1 MSGSGDIIAAAAT
14 ALLLLGASAFFCFAE
29 GALFSLG
36 RHQRE
41 SIRSEGGRKS
51 ELIEGLLRKPGELI
65 VTVLFADEAVNI
77 AYSATVATLVAGVMG
92 SFSSEAVTVVSVAVA
107 SPVLLIFGETVPKT
121 LAVRFPGTVSKAVAE
136 PLSLFHRFIAPVRFL
151 ITEFSNLFVPIK
163 ENGDPPETPA
173 QEFSEEDIETLVL
186 MGREE
191 GVVNEVESRLADRL
205 FRLRTTSARQIMTP
219 NVHCVTVRESAPAER
234 ALSTIETAGYSRAP
248 VCSEDGNDIRGILF
262 AKDLLLKPPSGE
274 GTAGD
279 YMHEPYFI
287 PGSKDAF
294 DLLVE
299 FRRRRIHMAV
309 VVDEY
314 GRFDGIVTLE
324 DILEEIVGEI
334 EDERS
339 VSRKRLTPRWE
350 GETLIVPG
358 SYRVDDFNE
367 TMLFPLLKF
376 LGIEGFPSALASSV
390 IPSDEGAG
398 ETVAGFVFGRFG
410 HLPAEGR
417 SVQHGNL
424 VFTASVI
431 SGKRISEVS
440 VRARREGGS

>member
-1 MSGSGDIIAAAAT
+1 MSDTAAGTAT

-41 SIRSEGGRKS
+41 SIRSEGGRKA
-51 ELIEGLLRKPGELI
+51 ELIERLLSKPGELI

-77 AYSATVATLVAGVMG
+77 AYSATVATVVAGLMG
-92 SFSSEAVTVVSVAVA
+92 SFSSEAVTAVSVAVA
-107 SPVLLIFGETVPKT
+107 SPALLIFGETVPKT
-121 LAVRFPGTVSKAVAE
+121 LAVRFPGPVSKAVAE
-136 PLSLFHRFIAPVRFL
+136 PLSLFHWFITPARRL
-151 ITEFSNLFVPIK
+151 ITGFSNLFIPSGG
-163 ENGDPPETPA
+163 NGGAPETAA
-173 QEFSEEDIETLVL
+173 QEFSEEDIEALVL

-219 NVHCVTVRESAPAER
+219 NVHCMTVPDTVPAAR
-234 ALSTIETAGYSRAP
+234 ALSMIEAEGYSRVP
-248 VCSEDGNDIRGILF
+248 VHSDDRSDIRGILF

-274 GTAGD
+274 DTAQT

-294 DLLVE
+294 DLLRE
-299 FRRRRIHMAV
+299 FRRRRLHMAV

-350 GETLIVPG
+350 GEKLVVPG
-358 SYRVDDFNE
+358 SYRVDDFNG
-367 TMLFPLLKF
+367 TMLFALLKF
-376 LGIEGFPSALASSV
+376 LGIEKFPAALAASV
-390 IPSDEGAG
+390 IPSGEGAG

-410 HLPAEGR
+410 HLPAEG
-417 SVQHGNL
+417 QTLEHGNL
-424 VFTASVI
+424 VFTASAI
-431 SGKRISEVS
+431 SGKRISEVT
-440 VRARREGGS
+440 VTAKREEGR

>member
-1 MSGSGDIIAAAAT
+1 MNDTIAGTAT

-41 SIRSEGGRKS
+41 NIRNEGGKKA
-51 ELIEGLLRKPGELI
+51 ELIEGLLKKPGELI

-77 AYSATVATLVAGVMG
+77 AYSATVAMVVAGLMG

-107 SPVLLIFGETVPKT
+107 SPALLIFGETVPKT
-121 LAVRFPGTVSKAVAE
+121 LAVRFPGPVSKAVAE
-136 PLSLFHRFIAPVRFL
+136 PLSLFHWFVTPVRRL
-151 ITEFSNLFVPIK
+151 IMEFSNLFIPVRDGD
-163 ENGDPPETPA
+163 GDPPETLA
-173 QEFSEEDIETLVL
+173 QEFSEEDIEALVL

-219 NVHCVTVRESAPAER
+219 NVHCVTVSDSLPAVR
-234 ALSTIETAGYSRAP
+234 ALSMVETAGYSRVP
-248 VCSEDGNDIRGILF
+248 VHSQDRNDIRGILF
-262 AKDLLLKPPSGE
+262 AKDLLLRPPSGDDTVE
-274 GTAGD
+274 D
-279 YMHEPYFI
+279 YTHEPYFI

-294 DLLVE
+294 DLLME

-314 GRFDGIVTLE
+314 GRFDGLVTLE

-350 GETLIVPG
+350 GEKLTVPG
-358 SYRVDDFNE
+358 SYRVDDFND

-376 LGIEGFPSALASSV
+376 LGIEKFPPALASSV
-390 IPSDEGAG
+390 IPSGEGAG
-398 ETVAGFVFGRFG
+398 ETVAGFVFGKFG
-410 HLPAEGR
+410 HLPTEGQ
-417 SVQHGNL
+417 SVEHGNL
-424 VFTASVI
+424 LFTASTI
-431 SGKRISEVS
+431 SGKRISEVT
-440 VRARREGGS
+440 VRAKREGGQ